1 MMTSGKATS
10 LTMQSPAE
18 ADVLL
23 ASALWGVKQE
33 AEKLSSQLAR
43 ALHWYRR
50 DQGLNIVIISQS
62 RGELCKGKKI
72 SFVPSYESS

>member
-33 AEKLSSQLAR
+33 AEKLSSQLACLLSWLER
-43 ALHWYRR
+43 CTGIAEIR
-50 DQGLNIVIISQS
+50 V
-62 RGELCKGKKI
+62 
-72 SFVPSYESS
+72 

>member
-23 ASALWGVKQE
+23 ASTLWGIKQE
-33 AEKLSSQLAR
+33 AEKLSSQLA
-43 ALHWYRR
+43 
-50 DQGLNIVIISQS
+50 
-62 RGELCKGKKI
+62 C
-72 SFVPSYESS
+72 

>member
-23 ASALWGVKQE
+23 ASTLRGIKQE
-33 AEKLSSQLAR
+33 AEKLSSQLA
-43 ALHWYRR
+43 
-50 DQGLNIVIISQS
+50 
-62 RGELCKGKKI
+62 C
-72 SFVPSYESS
+72 